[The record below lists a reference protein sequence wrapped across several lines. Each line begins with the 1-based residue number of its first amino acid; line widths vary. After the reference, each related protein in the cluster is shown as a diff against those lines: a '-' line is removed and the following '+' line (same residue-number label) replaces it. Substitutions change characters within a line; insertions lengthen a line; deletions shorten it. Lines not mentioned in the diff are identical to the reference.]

1 LVEQPHRVI
10 QAKFLRPS
18 LEGAVTRRL
27 REKRASAQQKKGR
40 KRIAGQTE
48 MLLPIAGKKGNEVA
62 AARPGDRRRRARLR
76 PAQTSLTYAI
86 ELRLRIQPVVHVFA
100 DHIFR

>member
-1 LVEQPHRVI
+1 
-10 QAKFLRPS
+10 
-18 LEGAVTRRL
+18 
-27 REKRASAQQKKGR
+27 
-40 KRIAGQTE
+40 

-62 AARPGDRRRRARLR
+62 AVRPGDRKRRARLR